1 MNWVYLCIAIVAE
14 VVATSALK
22 TADGFTRVAPSMVV
36 IIGYVAAFYFLSLA
50 LRTIPVGIAYA
61 IWSGIG
67 IALIAFI
74 GWWLYGQR
82 LDIAAIVGVAL
93 IIVGVAVLN
102 GFSKAV
108 TH

>member
-1 MNWVYLCIAIVAE
+1 MNWVYLCIASVAE

-36 IIGYVAAFYFLSLA
+36 IIGYVAVFYFLSLA

>member
-74 GWWLYGQR
+74 GWWLHGQR

-93 IIVGVAVLN
+93 IIVGAVLN

>member
-93 IIVGVAVLN
+93 IIVGVAVLD